1 MMNAFFQ
8 TLISI
13 GKILIRSQFN
23 LKRTKSSHS
32 KVIIIG
38 NGPSAATYFNQAAT
52 SPSQIPVWGVN
63 MMAATEH
70 FETLKPA
77 YYLVSDHAFLD
88 FSKDAFEDATQL
100 PRLKYQP
107 DFLQIQQRINATW
120 NQLLNA
126 SWNMTVFIPQLY
138 KNEYIVKLG
147 LEKGLNIQFYNYTVV
162 KGFTGFENWIYRK
175 GWGSPQSQNVIN
187 SCIFQSINSNFQEV
201 YLIGVDNNFHLN
213 MIVDENNNL
222 QHVDDHFYKV
232 EKKITPQKHAN
243 GTPVK
248 MHEFF
253 LSLHKAFYAHHR
265 LQKYAETQNVKIYN
279 ATKGSFIDAYPR
291 KEIDFI

>member
-1 MMNAFFQ
+1 MKFLQ

-13 GKILIRSQFN
+13 AKILIKSK
-23 LKRTKSSHS
+23 LKLHQHPFIDK
-32 KVIIIG
+32 KLIIIG
-38 NGPSAATYFNQAAT
+38 NGPSAQDFLQDQKFQHSSY
-52 SPSQIPVWGVN
+52 PKMCVN
-63 MMAATEH
+63 MFASTEY
-70 FETLKPA
+70 FKLIQPK

-88 FSKDAFEDATQL
+88 FSAETFMDANKL
-100 PRLKYQP
+100 PRLIYQP
-107 DFLQIQQRINATW
+107 DFLQIQELINQAW
-120 NQLLNA
+120 NSIFSANWEIILF
-126 SWNMTVFIPQLY
+126 VPQIY
-138 KNEYIVKLG
+138 KNTFIVNSAINRGIK
-147 LEKGLNIQFYNYTVV
+147 IQFYNYTVV
-162 KGFTGFENWIYRK
+162 KGYEWFENFIYRNK
-175 GWGSPQSQNVIN
+175 LGSPQSQNVIN

-213 MIVDENNNL
+213 MIVDENNKL

-291 KEIDFI
+291 KEIDFN